1 MRTSRLGQAAYEF
14 AIASFVFAGVVAV
27 LVACAPLLTRN
38 LDMLDDA
45 RTDAGVAALT
55 RAQGSRTTA
64 MDGATRIAARTR
76 VPPGWRPL
84 GGRDAWEYPV
94 RGLPAETRF
103 PEWRDGAPRPV
114 GLVYG
119 GAKDSFEIPVWFD
132 GEGARTKQDVRLS
145 EEVLL
150 PALGTSSRLP

>member
-27 LVACAPLLTRN
+27 LVACAPLLTRD

-76 VPPGWRPL
+76 VPR
-84 GGRDAWEYPV
+84 
-94 RGLPAETRF
+94 
-103 PEWRDGAPRPV
+103 
-114 GLVYG
+114 
-119 GAKDSFEIPVWFD
+119 
-132 GEGARTKQDVRLS
+132 
-145 EEVLL
+145 
-150 PALGTSSRLP
+150 